1 MLAAAKSVT
10 VTVIVAEL
18 DATALTVITP
28 VEVLTEAVQPELDID
43 KPNVAAVVPLDAK
56 VNGVLPFDNL

>member
-1 MLAAAKSVT
+1 MLPAAKSVT

-28 VEVLTEAVQPELDID
+28 LPLTAAVQPEADID

-56 VNGVLPFDNL
+56 LNAVVPFDTV

>member
-1 MLAAAKSVT
+1 M
-10 VTVIVAEL
+10 IEAEL

-28 VEVLTEAVQPELDID
+28 LPLTAAVQPEADID

-56 VNGVLPFDNL
+56 LNAVVPFDTV